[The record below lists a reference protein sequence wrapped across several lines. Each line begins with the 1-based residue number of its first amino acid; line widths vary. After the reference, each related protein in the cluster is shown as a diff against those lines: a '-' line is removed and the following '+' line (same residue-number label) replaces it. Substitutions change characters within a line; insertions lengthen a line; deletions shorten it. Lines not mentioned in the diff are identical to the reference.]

1 MNDIFIYHHYIMSKI
16 FHKADTYETKASSN
30 LTADMAVKNTSKEIL
45 SPNEL
50 RQIMGLEKM
59 EGLV

>member
-16 FHKADTYETKASSN
+16 FYEEDANETKATSDI
-30 LTADMAVKNTSKEIL
+30 TTDTAVKITGKGIL

-59 EGLV
+59 EELI

>member
-16 FHKADTYETKASSN
+16 LYEEDDYETKATS
-30 LTADMAVKNTSKEIL
+30 DMTVKCIRDGIL

>member
-16 FHKADTYETKASSN
+16 VSEADTYETKEPSD
-30 LTADMAVKNTSKEIL
+30 LTADMADKFIRDGIL

-50 RQIMGLEKM
+50 RQIAELEKM

>member
-16 FHKADTYETKASSN
+16 LYEEDDYETKATSD
-30 LTADMAVKNTSKEIL
+30 LTSDMPDKFIRDGIL

-50 RQIMGLEKM
+50 RQIIGLEKM
-59 EGLV
+59 EELV

>member
-1 MNDIFIYHHYIMSKI
+1 MNDIFIYHHYIMSK
-16 FHKADTYETKASSN
+16 FYEEDDYETKATSD
-30 LTADMAVKNTSKEIL
+30 LTVKCIHDGIL

-59 EGLV
+59 EELL

>member
-16 FHKADTYETKASSN
+16 VHEEDSYETKATS
-30 LTADMAVKNTSKEIL
+30 DMTDKCIRDGIL

-59 EGLV
+59 EELV

>member
-16 FHKADTYETKASSN
+16 FHEADAYETKVTS
-30 LTADMAVKNTSKEIL
+30 DMADKRIRDWIL
-45 SPNEL
+45 TPNEL

-59 EGLV
+59 EELV

>member
-1 MNDIFIYHHYIMSKI
+1 MNDIFIYHHYEE
-16 FHKADTYETKASSN
+16 DDYETKATS
-30 LTADMAVKNTSKEIL
+30 DMADKCIRDGIL

-59 EGLV
+59 EELV